1 MAGRETFEERF
12 EELWAIA
19 YRVAYRV
26 LGSRP
31 EAEDAAQE
39 AMVRTCLK
47 WRRAEAYAEPW
58 VAKVASR
65 LAIDAWRRRS
75 RRRLTEDPPS
85 PSGDALALVE
95 DRVQLNAALRALPR
109 RQREV
114 VVLRY
119 LADLP
124 EATVAAA
131 LGCTAGTVK
140 QHASRGL
147 AALRRQ
153 LEPVGES

>member
-1 MAGRETFEERF
+1 MAGGQSFEERF
-12 EELWAIA
+12 DELWAIA

-39 AMVRTCLK
+39 ALVRTCLK
-47 WRRAEAYAEPW
+47 WRRAEGHAEPW
-58 VAKVASR
+58 VATVASR
-65 LAIDAWRRRS
+65 VAIDAWRRRQ
-75 RRRLTEDPPS
+75 RRPS
-85 PSGDALALVE
+85 ESGAALVGDGLALVE
-95 DRVQLNAALRALPR
+95 DRVQLNEALRSLPR

-147 AALRRQ
+147 AGLRRQ
-153 LEPVGES
+153 LEPVGEP

>member
-1 MAGRETFEERF
+1 MADGESFEERF
-12 EELWAIA
+12 EELWAVA

-26 LGSRP
+26 LGTRP
-31 EAEDAAQE
+31 DAEDAAQE
-39 AMVRTCLK
+39 ALVRTRLK
-47 WRRAEAYAEPW
+47 WRRASQYAQPW
-58 VAKVASR
+58 VAKVAGGV
-65 LAIDAWRRRS
+65 AIDAWRRRE
-75 RRRLTEDPPS
+75 RRRPEEVAVC
-85 PSGDALALVE
+85 GDDLGLVE
-95 DRVQLNAALRALPR
+95 DRVELNAALSSLPR

-124 EATVAAA
+124 EATVAAT

-140 QHASRGL
+140 QHASRGI

-153 LEPVGES
+153 LEPVAEP

>member
-1 MAGRETFEERF
+1 MADGETFEECF
-12 EELWAIA
+12 DELWAIA

-26 LGSRP
+26 LGGRSD
-31 EAEDAAQE
+31 AEDAAQE
-39 AMVRTCLK
+39 AMVRACLA
-47 WRRAEAYAEPW
+47 WRRASHHPEPW
-58 VAKVASR
+58 VAKVAAGV
-65 LAIDAWRRRS
+65 AIDTWRRRH
-75 RRRLTEDPPS
+75 RRRSDGPAPGVDE
-85 PSGDALALVE
+85 LALVE
-95 DRVQLNAALRALPR
+95 DRVQLNGALRSLPR

-124 EATVAAA
+124 EAAVAAA

-140 QHASRGL
+140 QHASRGI

-153 LEPVGES
+153 LEPAGES